1 MIYTPLWSCIFL
13 NTIQAHA
20 INNFRS
26 TWHKSKETRFFKK
39 QKQKQKKMPWDVY
52 VSIRMH

>member
-1 MIYTPLWSCIFL
+1 MICAPLWSYIFL

-26 TWHKSKETRFFKK
+26 TWHKSKEIRFFKK
-39 QKQKQKKMPWDVY
+39 KKKMPWDVY